1 MSSLRVLRREAGFTQ
16 VELAKRA
23 GVSRQLVGAVEA
35 GRHLPRV
42 DAALALA
49 AALDVDVR
57 ALFSAPH
64 GPVDVV
70 SGKAPREG
78 ALVRL
83 GRVGNLV
90 VTASTRLGA
99 DGWDVADGSIEHGE
113 VVAFSRRNPGVVVA
127 GCEPGLEVL
136 ERLLRERGMAALSVS
151 ASSGAA
157 IEALVAGRVHAA
169 VVHGIEPSA
178 YQVPASLE
186 VARYHLTRWRVGLAG
201 PPEATHRWWT
211 GALTGRVP
219 VVQRESS
226 AGVQRAFESA
236 VGRGDV
242 DGPRVATHLEA
253 ARRGELGGLPA
264 VTIEPAALAVGVPF
278 HALETHDAE
287 LWVAGQWAADR
298 AIVEALTVIDGPGF
312 RKRLQGVGGYDLA
325 GMGSRLA

>member
-1 MSSLRVLRREAGFTQ
+1 MSSLRAIRRRAGFTQ
-16 VELAKRA
+16 VELARRA

-49 AALDVDVR
+49 GALDVDV
-57 ALFSAPH
+57 ADLFLAS
-64 GPVDVV
+64 GGSVDVV
-70 SGKAPREG
+70 SGDAPREG

-83 GRVGNLV
+83 GTVGSLT
-90 VTASTRLGA
+90 VTAATRIGVE
-99 DGWDVADGSIEHGE
+99 GWDVADGAIEDGE
-113 VVAFSRRNPGVVVA
+113 VVAFSRQSPGVVVA

-136 ERLLRERGMAALSVS
+136 ERLLRQRGMSALAVS

-169 VVHGIEPSA
+169 VVHGIEPLE
-178 YQVPASLE
+178 YQVPASLA
-186 VARYHLTRWRVGLAG
+186 VTRYHLSRWRVGLAG
-201 PPEATHRWWT
+201 PPEAARQWWT
-211 GALTGRVP
+211 DAMAGRVL

-236 VGRGDV
+236 VGRSDV

-253 ARRGELGGLPA
+253 ARRGSHGGLPA
-264 VTIEPAALAVGVPF
+264 VTIEPAALAVGAPF

-287 LWVAGQWAADR
+287 LWVAGQWAADQT
-298 AIVEALTVIDGPGF
+298 IVEALTMIDGPSF
-312 RKRLQGVGGYDLA
+312 RKRLQAVGGYDLSDS
-325 GMGSRLA
+325 GKRLE